1 MQRCLQTFLALGLS
15 LGMYLGGVNPVRAE
29 ETSWEKYPR
38 LSASIES
45 GFLAVLDHKIQFSR
59 NNTYFDYLRQ
69 GGQDTLF
76 AVNKFSLDLQ
86 LNPQHTLVFLYQPLS
101 LTSQSVLAQ
110 DITQDNISFA
120 KGTAMKYLYDFPFFR
135 GSYLYDFNPDPFE
148 ELAVGA
154 SLQLRDAVI
163 EFESLD
169 GKQLVSK
176 RNIGPVP
183 ILKFRSRHRLGE
195 HFWFASEIDGFYA
208 PVSYLNGSANEVI
221 GAILDANL
229 RLGVNLS
236 DQYYPYLNLR
246 YLGGGAV
253 GQSDEKDFSGDG
265 YTQNWLHFL
274 VVSIGINT
282 SLF

>member
-1 MQRCLQTFLALGLS
+1 MRSCFQALLAWGLS
-15 LGMYLGGVNPVRAE
+15 LGIHMGSVSPAQAE
-29 ETSWEKYPR
+29 EASWEKYPR
-38 LSASIES
+38 FSASIES

-195 HFWFASEIDGFYA
+195 HFGMPAKLTVFMRLS
-208 PVSYLNGSANEVI
+208 VI
-221 GAILDANL
+221 
-229 RLGVNLS
+229 S
-236 DQYYPYLNLR
+236 M
-246 YLGGGAV
+246 AV
-253 GQSDEKDFSGDG
+253 PMR
-265 YTQNWLHFL
+265 
-274 VVSIGINT
+274 
-282 SLF
+282 